1 MTDPRGILNPANLSS
16 MKGAGKRMT
25 KEKIGLV
32 QEAPVDKRRVKDS
45 CEKRTGNLTVVYST
59 EGVVG
64 SEYIHNC
71 ECRLGNTVTSTSTQ
85 TSGQRLTRE
94 EIERLPKLVEWVAQY
109 Y

>member
-1 MTDPRGILNPANLSS
+1 MNRAGQEAR
-16 MKGAGKRMT
+16 MAKG
-25 KEKIGLV
+25 KIGFV

-45 CEKRTGNLTVVYST
+45 WEKRTGNLTVVYCT

-64 SEYIHNC
+64 SGYVHNC

-94 EIERLPKLVEWVAQY
+94 EIERLPRLVEWVTQY
-109 Y
+109 L